1 MNNELYFCIVLIL
14 ILFVLMFHVDF
25 GNTRL
30 DKVDFLGILVIS
42 LSAGYLYIN
51 NMFTNGKILG
61 GGKKINSYTEKKQ
74 NKSRQ
79 VDKQDRKQ
87 NNSRQVDK
95 QDRRQNNS
103 RQVDNNAVEIN
114 RYNLT
119 ATDGHVIDKNTL
131 KSMDPEVIE
140 ILTKRTS
147 PKVCHH
153 EKNCTLND
161 YPSRILEPDAKTIS
175 YERRKLRMKRTLH
188 WGQLKLMLTE
198 VEFLSLALQRYK
210 ELNDNRPIHMIYA
223 GAAPGHHIVYLSKLF
238 PMIYFDLYDPND
250 FAISETDKIKI
261 NVQFFTDVDASYWQQ
276 QSDKFVI
283 FASDIRTEPATEE
296 NVRKNME
303 MQLDWWKVMNP
314 EVAMFKF
321 RLPWTE
327 GETEYPEGDIYI
339 QPYPGPTSTETR
351 LIVYKNAAMKK
362 YNHTK
367 YEQQMFYH
375 NTIARI
381 KCYKTAL
388 GVKLDFMRDG
398 IDNCYDCAS
407 FITIIDNYLTA
418 VNWGKDNNS
427 SNSSNNNSS
436 SSSINSS
443 NNSSSNNSKSS
454 NNNSSNESSS
464 NNSSSNNS
472 KSSNSSNN
480 SSNNSS
486 SNIARKHEIRRLIND
501 LQNNITFGKHT
512 IYSQTVKHFNS
523 HLDMMQRAAYVKCNN
538 KSCTTCSMSDD
549 KINKVDI
556 LSSAHKFN
564 KKSRATEGA
573 LNRAIEQAKI
583 ESKKESNNQASNI
596 VDQGLC
602 DDTKL
607 NLIEE

>member
-153 EKNCTLND
+153 EKNCPLND
-161 YPSRILEPDAKTIS
+161 YPSRILEPDSKTTS

-210 ELNDNRPIHMIYA
+210 ELNDSRPIHMIYA

-238 PMIYFDLYDPND
+238 PTIHFDLYDPND

-276 QSDKFVI
+276 QSDRFVI

-303 MQLDWWKVMNP
+303 MQLAWWKVMNP

-418 VNWGKDNNS
+418 VDWKDNSDIASESKTS
-427 SNSSNNNSS
+427 SN
-436 SSSINSS
+436 
-443 NNSSSNNSKSS
+443 
-454 NNNSSNESSS
+454 
-464 NNSSSNNS
+464 
-472 KSSNSSNN
+472 
-480 SSNNSS
+480 
-486 SNIARKHEIRRLIND
+486 NIARKHEIRRLIND

-538 KSCTTCSMSDD
+538 KSCTICSMCDD
-549 KINKVDI
+549 KLSRVDI

-564 KKSRATEGA
+564 KKSRATEDA

-583 ESKKESNNQASNI
+583 ELKKESTNNQTSNQANNQASNVI
-596 VDQGLC
+596 DQGLC